1 VKTAVHPQSRLGR
14 RIGIQENRAAVDFR
28 IANTLISLQECHLP
42 RKSIKVVA
50 RQWVRWV
57 AASMTLEA
65 CLLLRAALGD

>member
-1 VKTAVHPQSRLGR
+1 LAIKKTARQ
-14 RIGIQENRAAVDFR
+14 VDFR
-28 IANTLISLQECHLP
+28 IANTLISLEECHLP

-50 RQWVRWV
+50 PQWVRWV